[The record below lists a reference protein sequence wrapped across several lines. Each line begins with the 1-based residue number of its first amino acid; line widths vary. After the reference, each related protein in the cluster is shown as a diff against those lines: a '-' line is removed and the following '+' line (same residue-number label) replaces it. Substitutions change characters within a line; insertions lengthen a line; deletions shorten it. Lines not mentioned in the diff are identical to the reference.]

1 MILLHNAYLAT
12 GEREGDGAV
21 LIDGDKIAGVCFK
34 EKDGSSKLPSSAGG
48 MSIPYE
54 MLSDYL
60 SRKFDNLQVIDIQGK
75 CIMAGGIDAHVHF
88 REPGLVQKADIGTE
102 SRAALAGGVTTVMD
116 MPNTNP
122 PTISAAALKEKIGIA
137 AEKGANHVMFH
148 LGVTNR
154 NVADIQRIINYGDE
168 QTGISAKDFAGL
180 KVFMGSSTG
189 NMLVDSGNAL
199 EEVFAMNQKPVLVH
213 CEDEQTIKENLAKAK
228 EKYGEDIPF
237 EEHENI
243 RSRRACIKSTIKA
256 LEMAMRHNTRLTL
269 CHISTKEEV
278 EMVRAAKI
286 SNPDI
291 TAETSC
297 NYLWFSD
304 EDYPRLGSKLKCNP
318 SVKGAS
324 DRQALR
330 EALSQGLIDT
340 IGSDH
345 APHLESEKSGNY
357 CKAPSGLPSVQF
369 TLPVLLTVA
378 DQEEIPLTR
387 IASVFSEKAADI
399 YGLKRGRLKE
409 GWYADL
415 VIFDYDR
422 EFTVNKDLILS
433 KCGWS
438 PYEGVTL
445 KGVVESV
452 YLDGVEVVHDGV
464 LN

>member
-1 MILLHNAYLAT
+1 
-12 GEREGDGAV
+12 
-21 LIDGDKIAGVCFK
+21 
-34 EKDGSSKLPSSAGG
+34 
-48 MSIPYE
+48 
-54 MLSDYL
+54 
-60 SRKFDNLQVIDIQGK
+60 
-75 CIMAGGIDAHVHF
+75 
-88 REPGLVQKADIGTE
+88 
-102 SRAALAGGVTTVMD
+102 
-116 MPNTNP
+116 
-122 PTISAAALKEKIGIA
+122 
-137 AEKGANHVMFH
+137 
-148 LGVTNR
+148 
-154 NVADIQRIINYGDE
+154 
-168 QTGISAKDFAGL
+168 
-180 KVFMGSSTG
+180 
-189 NMLVDSGNAL
+189 
-199 EEVFAMNQKPVLVH
+199 
-213 CEDEQTIKENLAKAK
+213 
-228 EKYGEDIPF
+228 
-237 EEHENI
+237 
-243 RSRRACIKSTIKA
+243 
-256 LEMAMRHNTRLTL
+256 MAMRLNTRLTL

-304 EDYPRLGSKLKCNP
+304 EDYQRLGSKLKCNP

-345 APHLESEKSGNY
+345 APHLESEKNGNY

-378 DQEEIPLTR
+378 DQEDIPLTR

-452 YLDGVEVVHDGV
+452 YLDGKEVVREGKI
-464 LN
+464 L